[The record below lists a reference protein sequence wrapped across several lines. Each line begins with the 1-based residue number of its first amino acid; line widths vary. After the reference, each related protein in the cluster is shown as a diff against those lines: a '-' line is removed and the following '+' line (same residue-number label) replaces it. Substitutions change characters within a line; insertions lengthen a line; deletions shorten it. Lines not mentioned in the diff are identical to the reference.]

1 MTLSFRHLRRAHEF
15 LAHRSLY
22 AVLLSSALAVMLF
35 AGRIYLSRTIVFAF
49 LGWNLVLAWVPYLL
63 SLWADQLHRH
73 YPRYWWGLFVPGVL
87 WIAFFPNASYILTDF
102 WHLAE
107 RPPVPIW
114 YDIGLL
120 AVFSLSGLFL
130 AVLSLRVMQR
140 LVRYYVGNALSW
152 LFVMVVAGLSG
163 LGVYLGR
170 FLRWNSWDL
179 LLHPRGVLAD
189 VATRLANPLAHRQTF
204 GVTFLFGAILFLCYL
219 ALTSREPA

>member
-1 MTLSFRHLRRAHEF
+1 MILSIRRLRQAHEL
-15 LAHRSLY
+15 LARRSLY
-22 AVLLSSALAVMLF
+22 PVLLSSALAVILF
-35 AGRIYLSRTIVFAF
+35 AGRVYLSRTAVFAF
-49 LGWNLVLAWVPYLL
+49 LGWNLILAWIPYLL
-63 SLWADQLHRH
+63 SLWADYLQRH

-87 WIAFFPNASYILTDF
+87 WLTFLPNASYIVTDF
-102 WHLAE
+102 WHLTE

-130 AVLSLRVMQR
+130 AVLSLQVMQR
-140 LVRYYVGNALSW
+140 LVRYYAGSTVSW
-152 LFVMVVAGLSG
+152 LFVMVVTGLSG

-189 VATRLANPLAHRQTF
+189 VATRVADPLAHRQTF

>member
-1 MTLSFRHLRRAHEF
+1 LKRTVHHLCRAHEF
-15 LAHRSLY
+15 LARRSLY
-22 AVLLSSALAVMLF
+22 PVLLSSALAATLF
-35 AGRIYLSRTIVFAF
+35 AGRVYLSRTVIFVF
-49 LGWNLVLAWVPYLL
+49 LGWNLVLAWLPYLF
-63 SLWADQLHRH
+63 SLWADYLHGR
-73 YPRYWWGLFVPGVL
+73 YPRRWWLLLAPAAL
-87 WIAFFPNASYILTDF
+87 WLAFFPNATYILTDF

-107 RPPVPIW
+107 RPPVPYW

-120 AVFSLSGLFL
+120 SVFGLSGLFL
-130 AVLSLRVMQR
+130 AVQSLRVMQR
-140 LVRYYVGNALSW
+140 LVRTYAGAAFSW
-152 LFVMVVAGLSG
+152 LFVVVVAGLSG

-189 VATRLANPLAHRQTF
+189 VAARLADPLAHRQTF